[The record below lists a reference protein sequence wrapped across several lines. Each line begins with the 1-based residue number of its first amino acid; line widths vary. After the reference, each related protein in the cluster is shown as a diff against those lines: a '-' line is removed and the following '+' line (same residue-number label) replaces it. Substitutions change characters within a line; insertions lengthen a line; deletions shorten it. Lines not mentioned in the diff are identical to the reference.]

1 MRKLVLPLA
10 HPLQPDTVGRVGP
23 GMMRMEEL
31 AWMFTGCGTQES
43 RLCTLP
49 GQHSRAGPED
59 KGEPTPRE

>member
-43 RLCTLP
+43 W
-49 GQHSRAGPED
+49 S
-59 KGEPTPRE
+59 PTSHLGSSTVELALRV